1 MSQLRAKLQELGLAG
16 REAEVYLAL
25 LQKNGLSAPEVSK
38 ITTITRTKAYEI
50 LQNLVKKGLCNVT
63 SKNGMKIFSGIEPT
77 IAIKNVLS
85 IYENELCRKQKLGEQ
100 LFEELTELYKIKEKN
115 SGPLDYIEV
124 LNDVGQIRE
133 RFMSIQNN
141 TKQQILVFTKPPY
154 TNLTVEDTLE
164 TETNVIKNKVSAKSI
179 YEYQGLTKDEL
190 DQLIRSINK
199 YEEIGEEARII
210 KELPMKMV
218 ISDETI
224 TMFALSDRVSLM
236 PSLTTMIVDHPDFAK
251 AQKKVFETYWREA
264 IPVKDFVIET
274 VNN

>member
-1 MSQLRAKLQELGLAG
+1 MLELKEKLKELGLSG

-25 LQKNGLSAPEVSK
+25 LKKNGMSAPEVSK

-63 SKNGMKIFSGIEPT
+63 SKNGTKVFSSIEPT
-77 IAIKNVLS
+77 IAIRNILS
-85 IYENELCRKQKLGEQ
+85 IYENELNRKKKLGEN
-100 LFEELTELYKIKEKN
+100 LNEELAELFKIKEKN
-115 SGPLDYIEV
+115 TGPLDYIEV
-124 LNDVGQIRE
+124 LTDVGQIRE
-133 RFMSIQNN
+133 RFFSIQTN
-141 TKQQILVFTKPPY
+141 TKKEILVFTKPPY

-164 TETNVIKNKVSAKSI
+164 TETNVIENKVSAKSI
-179 YEYQGLTKDEL
+179 YEYKGLTKEEL
-190 DQLIRSINK
+190 DNLVRAIKK

-210 KELPMKMV
+210 EELPMKMV
-218 ISDETI
+218 ISDDTI

-264 IPVKDFVIET
+264 IPIKEFELEIIE
-274 VNN
+274 N

>member
-1 MSQLRAKLQELGLAG
+1 MNEIQSKLQELGLTG

-25 LQKNGLSAPEVSK
+25 LKKNGLSAPEVSK
-38 ITTITRTKAYEI
+38 ITTITRTKVYEI

-63 SKNGMKIFSGIEPT
+63 SKNKMNVFSSIEPT
-77 IAIKNVLS
+77 IAIRNILS
-85 IYENELCRKQKLGEQ
+85 IYENELNRKQKLGEQ
-100 LFEELTELYKIKEKN
+100 LHEELTELYEIKGKN
-115 SGPLDYIEV
+115 TGPLDYIEV

-141 TKQQILVFTKPPY
+141 TKEQILVFTKPPY

-164 TETNVIKNKVSAKSI
+164 TETNVIKNKVNARSI
-179 YEYQGLTKDEL
+179 YEYQGLTKAEL
-190 DQLIRSINK
+190 NQLIKAINK

-224 TMFALSDRVSLM
+224 TMFALKDRVSLM
-236 PSLTTMIVDHPDFAK
+236 PSLTTMIVDHPDFAR
-251 AQKKVFETYWREA
+251 AQKKVFETYWSEA
-264 IPVKDFVIET
+264 IPIKDFEMDI
-274 VNN
+274 